1 MKNSDN
7 RVIFECDNLLL
18 LCIRRISSLFELKS
32 PILSNFG
39 GLGRKEIERVVYR
52 LLAPLGNKVL
62 RFRLFRLQGDEHVR
76 LMFDIYGRIMAEQVI
91 ELSAEVGDVCG
102 SGSVHSTF
110 VQDDPP
116 LAPPPIHV
124 ASPVEDMNVGDEDSD
139 EEYVADSNDSD
150 SSEDDD
156 EEEFIPETP
165 TEAVVRYVLPLP
177 HPIPALSD
185 VPSHYHALNMEVM
198 HEKSLFFNAKEDNHN
213 LDNGVEFWIS
223 HRVKN
228 RDAVMQ
234 GVKNYSICRSAE
246 YRVVKSD

>member
-124 ASPVEDMNVGDEDSD
+124 ASPVEDMNVG
-139 EEYVADSNDSD
+139 
-150 SSEDDD
+150 
-156 EEEFIPETP
+156 
-165 TEAVVRYVLPLP
+165 
-177 HPIPALSD
+177 
-185 VPSHYHALNMEVM
+185 HYHALNMEVM